1 MAKKKS
7 IGLPSGPN
15 EYLQNITQFISVDGY
30 RNDSPDKTNPVNFI
44 PSGSISMKDVD
55 FPIMGTDNLGNS
67 QMMLPENEY
76 QFPGD
81 MVMEIPQAQFGIKKK
96 LDQFRTNLA
105 NNYRTGIGYN
115 NFQRDVRGKNNDDLS
130 GKGYLFAIKNALTD
144 IYNAGTNAEVV
155 QNNRRMINEIADTN
169 RADPVTLEQN
179 AFRLYL
185 QQKQNSVNPNNK
197 FNISDY
203 RPSVGDSPED
213 VYYSIPPAQRNE
225 VYGDQMF
232 PNSLDYNGSDFDW
245 KELEKK
251 YSGQQEEDLVVGTYT
266 KGIGR
271 NDDGSIYLSAYD
283 KWDLNPLSQMSNS
296 SNPLANFI
304 GNNVGDLSM
313 GLGKPFNIYDRVNYV
328 PESPGSSRYV
338 KQKKV
343 PEKQLG
349 GLVKLV
355 KEGIKQAPKYMDDI
369 FKSFK
374 KFDSEIDWGSFNKS
388 IPENKILMQEYNLI
402 EETTKANKTWMKN
415 ADGSAF
421 NGTPEQFVQMKSGNF
436 QKAFG
441 NTMTRDAAGNIQIV
455 THKTDEVFDAF
466 DPNQIGSR
474 TDEGFHGRGFYFH
487 APEVAPHYG
496 NYYGN
501 INMPSY
507 VNTDKVVKG
516 RLGTDAPDFLRNLE
530 YLTDNPNN
538 IKSAVGNDGMFDL
551 TNPNVYK
558 QYGGASSIYKLA
570 TDDDYKWTDALYDN
584 SSLPTISHALDILSI
599 PGALVG
605 EAGEYFGE
613 RGDGEFNFS
622 DAMPG
627 FKGDFSFKNM
637 NDTEI
642 KNLAGTLDK
651 DGNPLVENAWG
662 AFALNVLTDPS
673 SYVGAGLLK
682 AGVKKIATK
691 TAPLI
696 KKALTSSAKSTDDII
711 KATADDM
718 VEVFTSDGSKK
729 LMKKADAIRLNRV
742 EDANVNN
749 KTFTNYEDGNW
760 FSDEIQPFYLNNAKN
775 TLKGGILNPNDPK
788 RVMSAYLDPEYAKF
802 FDVSTQGTSAARNL
816 SGGKGNLPIKGEY
829 VLPPALVKSMREGT
843 SGLGYNTMIGNSE
856 SIMKNLDAFYKK
868 LGGGVYQN
876 GGSWRDIDVNIEGV
890 KKAIAQAESL
900 SGKLMKNKE
909 STASGLYGQRFSELD
924 KYNLYDGTRDEFIA
938 DKDAQ
943 ERIFNMRLNEGF
955 VSKKGDTI
963 TTPLIKDAYD
973 LTLEYKDQLGDDWDY
988 SYEDIINLSNFIGRG
1003 GTRKYF
1009 GDVIRDGKKLE
1020 DVYPTLFGPNAKQS
1034 NKTPEEYLKISRE
1047 FYKEGGEKEEPET
1060 LYDKL
1065 PNKLYQLEDDI
1076 DNYLGEPAKRAFD
1089 LFTKEGGEYKVFKN
1103 FIDGYYDG
1111 GPREGYAKNLHDR
1124 LNRRHYNEAKS
1135 MGMSPANYIMT
1146 NVIGNS

>member
-1 MAKKKS
+1 
-7 IGLPSGPN
+7 
-15 EYLQNITQFISVDGY
+15 
-30 RNDSPDKTNPVNFI
+30 
-44 PSGSISMKDVD
+44 
-55 FPIMGTDNLGNS
+55 
-67 QMMLPENEY
+67 
-76 QFPGD
+76 
-81 MVMEIPQAQFGIKKK
+81 
-96 LDQFRTNLA
+96 
-105 NNYRTGIGYN
+105 
-115 NFQRDVRGKNNDDLS
+115 
-130 GKGYLFAIKNALTD
+130 
-144 IYNAGTNAEVV
+144 
-155 QNNRRMINEIADTN
+155 MINEDADSDRT
-169 RADPVTLEQN
+169 DTTTLEQN

-185 QQKQNSVNPNNK
+185 QQEQNAANPNNK

-203 RPSVGDSPED
+203 RPSVGDTPED
-213 VYYSIPPAQRNE
+213 VYYSIPPQQRKE
-225 VYGDQMF
+225 VYGDNAF
-232 PNSLDYNGSDFDW
+232 PESLSYNGSDFDW
-245 KELEKK
+245 KELENK
-251 YSGQQEEDLVVGTYT
+251 YSGQQEEDMVVGTYT

-296 SNPLANFI
+296 NNPLAKFI
-304 GNNVGDLSM
+304 GDNVGDLSM

-338 KQKKV
+338 KQKNI

-369 FKSFK
+369 FRSFK
-374 KFDSEIDWGSFNKS
+374 KFDSEIDWGAFNKS

-415 ADGSAF
+415 ADGSVF
-421 NGTPEQFVQMKSGNF
+421 KGTPEQFVQMKSGNF
-436 QKAFG
+436 QKAYPDGYQSVYRGVDNPGPDPLRSGTKNIHYVDRTDHRDNMTGLFSGDRLVGDYYGDNVYNLAMRNSPNSLSLEGLGFDWG
-441 NTMTRDAAGNIQIV
+441 NLGNIGVSKKMLKKNIDYL
-455 THKTDEVFDAF
+455 KKEIKEFPNDGSFSEVFNNNSASSKPARLKSFENFYNNYDEIVANPTYQKLVSDKETLLKSMHGKDF
-466 DPNQIGSR
+466 YSTDNLAQFLQREGLDNIQLNYIDDGLMGKTNINNQI
-474 TDEGFHGRGFYFH
+474 
-487 APEVAPHYG
+487 PG
-496 NYYGN
+496 NYYKNLQGN
-501 INMPSY
+501 N
-507 VNTDKVVKG
+507 
-516 RLGTDAPDFLRNLE
+516 
-530 YLTDNPNN
+530 
-538 IKSAVGNDGMFDL
+538 GMFDL
-551 TNPNVYK
+551 TNPDMYK
-558 QYGGASSIYKLA
+558 QFGGASSIYKLA

-691 TAPLI
+691 AAPLI

-729 LMKKADAIRLNRV
+729 LMKKADAIRLNRI

-788 RVMSAYLDPEYAKF
+788 RVMSAYLDPEYAKL

-868 LGGGVYQN
+868 LGGGVYQE
-876 GGSWRDIDVNIEGV
+876 GGSWRDIDVDIEGV

-1047 FYKEGGEKEEPET
+1047 FYKEGGSLPKGQYGNREAIQDGT
-1060 LYDKL
+1060 QVKL
-1065 PNKLYQLEDDI
+1065 KHHHML
-1076 DNYLGEPAKRAFD
+1076 
-1089 LFTKEGGEYKVFKN
+1089 
-1103 FIDGYYDG
+1103 
-1111 GPREGYAKNLHDR
+1111 
-1124 LNRRHYNEAKS
+1124 
-1135 MGMSPANYIMT
+1135 
-1146 NVIGNS
+1146 